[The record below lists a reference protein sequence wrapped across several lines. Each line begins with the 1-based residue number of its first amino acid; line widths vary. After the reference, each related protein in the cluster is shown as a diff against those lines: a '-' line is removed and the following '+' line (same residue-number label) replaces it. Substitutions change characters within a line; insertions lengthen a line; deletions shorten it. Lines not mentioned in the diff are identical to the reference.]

1 MRSPWTTDRESL
13 RTRAV
18 TFILWGVLLI
28 VLGMALL
35 AWPNLTGTVLMTIV
49 GVFLAAAGAVLL
61 YSAWRLRPVWGGL
74 WVVSLVPAVALMV
87 FGIVVLTS
95 PDLVSTLVLTIVA
108 VLAVIAGLNDLAGA
122 LAIARVF
129 SWWWLRLLRGLLLI
143 GAGVWVIVEDISG
156 LAVVGVAAGA
166 WSLVLGALS
175 IVWGVLSVRD

>member
-13 RTRAV
+13 RMRAV
-18 TFILWGVLLI
+18 TFILWGVLLT
-28 VLGMALL
+28 VFGMALF

-74 WVVSLVPAVALMV
+74 WVISLVPAVALMV

-95 PDLVSTLVLTIVA
+95 PDLVGTLVLTIVA

>member
-18 TFILWGVLLI
+18 TYILWGVLLI

-61 YSAWRLRPVWGGL
+61 YSAWRLRPVWGGF

-95 PDLVSTLVLTIVA
+95 PDLVSTVVLTIVA

-129 SWWWLRLLRGLLLI
+129 SWWWLRLLRGLLLV
-143 GAGVWVIVEDISG
+143 GAGVWVIVEDVSG

-175 IVWGVLSVRD
+175 IIWGVLSVRD

>member
-49 GVFLAAAGAVLL
+49 GVFLTAAGAVLL

-129 SWWWLRLLRGLLLI
+129 NWWWLRLLRGLLLV

>member
-1 MRSPWTTDRESL
+1 MRSPWMTDRESL
-13 RTRAV
+13 RTSAV

-35 AWPNLTGTVLMTIV
+35 AWPDLTGTVLMTIV
-49 GVFLAAAGAVLL
+49 GVFLAAAGAVLM
-61 YSAWRLRPVWGGL
+61 YSAWRLRPVWGDL

-87 FGIVVLTS
+87 FGAIVLIS

-108 VLAVIAGLNDLAGA
+108 VIAVIAGLNDLAGA

-129 SWWWLRLLRGLLLI
+129 NWWWLRLLRGLLLI
-143 GAGVWVIVEDISG
+143 GAGVWVIAEDISG

-166 WSLVLGALS
+166 WSLVLGVLS
-175 IVWGVLSVRD
+175 IIWGVLSARH